1 MGNYFCINCCYEKNN
16 RINKPNNNIN
26 KPNNNINKP
35 NNHIN
40 NNINFQKIINIKK
53 FIKTNKSKHLY
64 KTSPGKPIFIL
75 E

>member
-35 NNHIN
+35 NNNI

-53 FIKTNKSKHLY
+53 FIKENKSKNLY
-64 KTSPGKPIFIL
+64 KTAPGKPIFIL